1 MLRNFNFLIK
11 FEEKNLI
18 YKIFS
23 ILKINYNLLV
33 FIYYIIH
40 QKNFIM

>member
-1 MLRNFNFLIK
+1 MPRNFNFLIK

-23 ILKINYNLLV
+23 NLKINYNLLV